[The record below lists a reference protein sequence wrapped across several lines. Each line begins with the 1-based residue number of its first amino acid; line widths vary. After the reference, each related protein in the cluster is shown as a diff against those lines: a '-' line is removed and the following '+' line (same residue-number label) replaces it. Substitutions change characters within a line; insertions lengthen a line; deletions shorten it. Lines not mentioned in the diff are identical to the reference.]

1 MRTKKLPERH
11 NLILSLYF
19 IRLSGGLGFSRNGF
33 PDPVWNPGM
42 PFSAGPVKNNKIV
55 FLFLALF
62 LRYLYSKWFFMQDRS
77 LWKAYLALAIVSVV
91 WGTTYFALRIG
102 VETFPPFLFSG
113 VRQALAGAILLVVLK
128 LLGRLKFT
136 GKDLLHQSVPGVLM
150 IALGNGVIGW
160 SERYIPSGLAA
171 LIVSILPVYVVGVNY
186 ASGADRR
193 RPNVLIASGLFLGC
207 AGIVLMFRDNLKDIV
222 RPEYLMGMLVC
233 FGACLAWATGSV
245 YAKQKPS
252 SANVLTNAA
261 LQMFSGGVVLLLMSL
276 FLDDYSELQTVSAAS
291 IWALVYLVVFGSIL
305 AYSSFVY
312 ALSRLPVGVAS
323 LYAYIN
329 PFIALLMGYWWLSEE
344 LTWITILALLTALS
358 GVYFINRGYKRYRKA
373 IDN

>member
-1 MRTKKLPERH
+1 
-11 NLILSLYF
+11 
-19 IRLSGGLGFSRNGF
+19 
-33 PDPVWNPGM
+33 
-42 PFSAGPVKNNKIV
+42 
-55 FLFLALF
+55 
-62 LRYLYSKWFFMQDRS
+62 MQDRS
-77 LWKAYLALAIVSVV
+77 LWKAYIALAIVSVV

-113 VRQALAGAILLVVLK
+113 VRQALAGVILLVILK
-128 LLGRLKFT
+128 LLGQLKFT
-136 GKDLLHQSVPGVLM
+136 RADLLHQSVPGILM

-160 SERYIPSGLAA
+160 AERYIPSGLAA

-193 RPNVLIASGLFLGC
+193 RPNGLIIAGLLLGC
-207 AGIVLMFRDNLKDIV
+207 AGIVLIFRDNLKDLV
-222 RPEYLMGMLVC
+222 RPEYLTGMLVC
-233 FGACLAWATGSV
+233 FGACLAWAAGSV

-261 LQMFSGGVVLLLMSL
+261 LQMFSGGVMLLLMSP
-276 FLDDYSELQTVSAAS
+276 FLDDYSELKTVSADS
-291 IWALVYLVVFGSIL
+291 IWAMVYLVVFGSIL

-329 PFIALLMGYWWLSEE
+329 PFIALLLGYWWLSEE
-344 LTWITILALLTALS
+344 LTWLTFLALLTALS
-358 GVYFINRGYKRYRKA
+358 GVYFINRGYKQYRKPA
-373 IDN
+373 GNGQS